1 MTTGLRPNPEIPKA
15 GRTSWYNAFVMFFRA
30 VVHNAE
36 EGGYWAEVPA
46 LPGCF
51 TEAETREELLA
62 NIKEAIQGC
71 LAVLNNREGSPD
83 KVREIVD
90 VTV

>member
-1 MTTGLRPNPEIPKA
+1 
-15 GRTSWYNAFVMFFRA
+15 MFFKA
-30 VVHNAE
+30 IVHDAE

-51 TEAETREELLA
+51 TQGETREELLH
-62 NIKEAIQGC
+62 NLREAIRGC
-71 LAVLNNREGSPD
+71 IAVLNERQGSPE
-83 KVREIVD
+83 RISEIVE